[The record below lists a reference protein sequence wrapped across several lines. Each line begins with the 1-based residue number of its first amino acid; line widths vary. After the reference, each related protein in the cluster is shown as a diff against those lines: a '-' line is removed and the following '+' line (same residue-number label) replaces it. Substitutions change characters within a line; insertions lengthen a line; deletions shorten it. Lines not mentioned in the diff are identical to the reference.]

1 MENNETKDLVVRE
14 DVLGDKNY
22 YCSIDTNNE
31 KNQGMLYNAL
41 EGCDKLI
48 SKEIG
53 QEIKLKD
60 VYMEQYVKD
69 NNGDK
74 KIAIRTIL
82 FDDEGNSHVST
93 AFGIAN
99 SVQRLIRVFGEPS
112 TWKEPKKVKFI
123 ERDLRDGKK
132 SFVLKLV

>member
-1 MENNETKDLVVRE
+1 MENDTKDVMIRE
-14 DVLGDKNY
+14 DMLGDKNY
-22 YCSIDTNNE
+22 YCSIDVADE
-31 KNQGMLYNAL
+31 KNQTLLYNAL
-41 EGCDKLI
+41 EGCDNLI

-60 VYMEQYVKD
+60 VYMEQYVKEKD
-69 NNGDK
+69 GDK
-74 KIAIRTIL
+74 KVAIRTIL
-82 FDDEGNSHVST
+82 FDDKGNSHVST

-112 TWKEPKKVKFI
+112 TWKEPKTVKFI